1 MEIKYQ
7 NNYRWV
13 ILSLI
18 FLATTVNYLDRIVL
32 SVLIPEI
39 KEQLG
44 IGDIAYSYILSAFMI
59 MYTLG
64 FLVAG
69 RTIDYLGT
77 KKGYLLSII
86 TWSFSAVMHAVSS
99 TAIGLTVWRGF
110 LGITESGNF
119 PAAIKSVSEW
129 FKVKDRSF
137 ATALFNSGASF
148 ASIIGPPLITSVY
161 FLVGWRWTFF
171 VFGALGF
178 ILALIWFFF
187 YKNPDQTIDKNTQEN
202 ENNIPWRE
210 LLKHRE
216 SYGIMIGKF
225 LTDPVW
231 WFFLFWMPNYL
242 SSERGFDLK
251 EIAIAVPLIYIIA
264 MILSWIGGWIPGYLI
279 RNGYDVLKARK
290 IVMLFS
296 AVCMP
301 ISALAVLA
309 DNPWTAIVLV
319 GLACGAHSSWSANIF
334 TLVSD
339 CFPSKAVGSVTGL
352 AGFGGGLGG
361 FLIASLAPG
370 FIVTYFGYTPVFIL
384 MGVLHPLAYIII
396 AIFVKTRRIDNKN
409 LNN

>member
-1 MEIKYQ
+1 MKIKYQ
-7 NNYRWV
+7 HNYHWV
-13 ILSLI
+13 ILALI

-77 KKGYLLSII
+77 KKGYLLSIV
-86 TWSFSAVMHAVSS
+86 TWSFSAAMHAVSS
-99 TAIGLTVWRGF
+99 TVIGLTVWRGF

-178 ILALIWFFF
+178 ILALIWHFF
-187 YKNPDQTIDKNTQEN
+187 YKNPDQTIDENT
-202 ENNIPWRE
+202 
-210 LLKHRE
+210 
-216 SYGIMIGKF
+216 M
-225 LTDPVW
+225 
-231 WFFLFWMPNYL
+231 
-242 SSERGFDLK
+242 
-251 EIAIAVPLIYIIA
+251 
-264 MILSWIGGWIPGYLI
+264 
-279 RNGYDVLKARK
+279 
-290 IVMLFS
+290 
-296 AVCMP
+296 
-301 ISALAVLA
+301 
-309 DNPWTAIVLV
+309 
-319 GLACGAHSSWSANIF
+319 
-334 TLVSD
+334 
-339 CFPSKAVGSVTGL
+339 
-352 AGFGGGLGG
+352 
-361 FLIASLAPG
+361 
-370 FIVTYFGYTPVFIL
+370 
-384 MGVLHPLAYIII
+384 
-396 AIFVKTRRIDNKN
+396 
-409 LNN
+409 